1 MAAVLV
7 PGCASEPSTGTVTAK
22 SYQPGMWIEKPY
34 SHKCGQQ
41 TCTSTRPTFI
51 PPSYFLTTPIEEL
64 EAGPVPSHRVC
75 LLRLPARRQVDRR
88 PCQPRERDLP
98 AAGGGLR
105 AGPSVVRERA
115 GHSACEVGPVCPQI
129 AAHLRHAAAIDAAA
143 DRVPIGE
150 GHRFHATAAAETVG
164 LVMRL

>member
-51 PPSYFLTTPIEEL
+51 PPSYFLTIR
-64 EAGPVPSHRVC
+64 PSKSLKRVQF
-75 LLRLPARRQVDRR
+75 QVTEYVYYD
-88 PCQPRERDLP
+88 CQPGDRWTEDPVNHESGTCRP
-98 AAGGGLR
+98 PEGG
-105 AGPSVVRERA
+105 
-115 GHSACEVGPVCPQI
+115 
-129 AAHLRHAAAIDAAA
+129 
-143 DRVPIGE
+143 
-150 GHRFHATAAAETVG
+150 
-164 LVMRL
+164 